1 MKQALCVA
9 RHDVAE
15 TIKREC
21 SWPDGDAFKVYNPE
35 QPLTVLTP
43 IPEPFL
49 QTCQT
54 SLLNREWCETNPTY
68 LQLLPYIVLLS
79 EDGIFMYR
87 RGKGGKEDRLHD
99 LYSIG
104 VGGHIEEQSVQIE
117 GVENTFYDEENDV
130 VIDETTPIVIAE
142 TIRRELQEEV
152 GIVMTSGELHALL
165 QHIDHLWWLYSD
177 KDQVG
182 SVHLGLTIGMI
193 FDKERFGQS
202 EKGVILEGRFVTIDD
217 IKEGGYKLEQWSQL
231 LVDRLDEERKDD
243 DEICYEEQ
251 FTFLNFSPRYSSI
264 DTVEDVN
271 VFHTQESLQD
281 FAPVEV
287 GSDSDEA

>member
-35 QPLTVLTP
+35 QPVTVLTP
-43 IPEPFL
+43 IPHPFL
-49 QTCQT
+49 QMCKT

-104 VGGHIEEQSVQIE
+104 VGGHIEEQSVQLEGIE
-117 GVENTFYDEENDV
+117 NSVYDEENDV
-130 VIDETTPIVIAE
+130 VIDETTPVVIAD

-152 GIVMTSGELHALL
+152 GIVMTDGEFRALL
-165 QHIDHLWWLYSD
+165 NHIDYLWWLYSD

-202 EKGVILEGRFVTIDD
+202 EKGVILEGRFVTVDD
-217 IKEGGYKLEQWSQL
+217 IKEGGYTLEQWSQL
-231 LVDRLDEERKDD
+231 LVDRLDEERNDD

-251 FTFLNFSPRYSSI
+251 FTFLNFSPRYSSM

-271 VFHTQESLQD
+271 VSHLHESPVD
-281 FAPVEV
+281 SVSVEV
-287 GSDSDEA
+287 GSDSDEV